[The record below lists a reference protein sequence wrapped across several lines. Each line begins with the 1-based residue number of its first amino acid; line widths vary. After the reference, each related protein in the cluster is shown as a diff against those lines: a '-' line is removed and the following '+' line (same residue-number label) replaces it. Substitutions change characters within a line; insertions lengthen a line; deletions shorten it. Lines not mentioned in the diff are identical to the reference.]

1 MSHGL
6 CRFTEIRLSSRCWS
20 CSVEEDWGLSR
31 SKSPAGTRGCH
42 HGLHLGGSALRPS
55 WEGSAPDLPGAAP
68 PGSSGTPQVTFS
80 EGFSAGFPTTSPF
93 FPTPLHSLGLLAAR
107 LPLFLLRPSLRSR
120 AGKEPAALRHGREGE
135 DLPRQVGDEAG
146 HLLAALEGAP
156 GLEAKGHIPVEPRG
170 QAAEGQ
176 APLLPVQ
183 RPEQRLQEAGSRGVQ
198 EGSVACRGRGDA
210 LDPAAFPPAF
220 GSRGVSLPGLQANMT
235 AVLGGMRRYSEK
247 LHGSGCPLS
256 VSKDTPWSSAPPRQA
271 CGQSHGCWLP
281 LLCPQRASGV
291 FGGPLRTCSTP
302 RRSLTPSAPQAP
314 CGSSPGSSLP
324 VHPAPSSAFL
334 SLPSS

>member
-6 CRFTEIRLSSRCWS
+6 CGFTEIRLCSRCWS
-20 CSVEEDWGLSR
+20 CSVAEDRGLSR
-31 SKSPAGTRGCH
+31 SESPAGAGGCH
-42 HGLHLGGSALRPS
+42 HGLHSGGSALRPT

-93 FPTPLHSLGLLAAR
+93 FSTPLHSLGLLATR
-107 LPLFLLRPSLRSR
+107 LPLFLLWPSLQSR

-156 GLEAKGHIPVEPRG
+156 GLEAQGHVPVEPGG

-210 LDPAAFPPAF
+210 LDRAAFPPGF
-220 GSRGVSLPGLQANMT
+220 GSRSVSLPGLQANMT

-256 VSKDTPWSSAPPRQA
+256 VSKNTPWSSCPPRQA

-281 LLCPQRASGV
+281 LLCSQRASGV
-291 FGGPLRTCSTP
+291 FGVPPSDLQHPQEKPAPHPLP
-302 RRSLTPSAPQAP
+302 RPHVAPLQALPFPSIQPQAQ
-314 CGSSPGSSLP
+314 L
-324 VHPAPSSAFL
+324 F
-334 SLPSS
+334 